1 MNTSNIYH
9 RNWKT
14 QLMCTWSLKICGEY
28 STTCFVYGFVFQVI
42 SEKHCVLNFYKKFER
57 DFPMAKIVTIIPAN
71 LVANLLLSLFCNQK
85 QESKFQQIGG
95 LVIRNNV
102 GFCL

>member
-1 MNTSNIYH
+1 
-9 RNWKT
+9 
-14 QLMCTWSLKICGEY
+14 
-28 STTCFVYGFVFQVI
+28 
-42 SEKHCVLNFYKKFER
+42 
-57 DFPMAKIVTIIPAN
+57 MAKIVTIIPAN
-71 LVANLLLSLFCNQK
+71 LVANLLLSLFGNQK

>member
-1 MNTSNIYH
+1 M
-9 RNWKT
+9 KK
-14 QLMCTWSLKICGEY
+14 Q
-28 STTCFVYGFVFQVI
+28 
-42 SEKHCVLNFYKKFER
+42 CVLNFYKEFER
-57 DFPMAKIVTIIPAN
+57 DFHVAKIVTIIPAN

-85 QESKFQQIGG
+85 QESKFQQTGG